1 MDWLAPMTGAIAAA
15 VAVPALVVLYFLKLK
30 RRDMPVSST
39 LLWKRAVQ
47 DLQVNAPFQRLRRN
61 ILLLLQLLALAAI
74 LVAIARP
81 VLSLSAGPA
90 KRYVIL
96 IDNSASMNAGD
107 VAPSRLAEAKRQA
120 RILVDSLRSKRSWY
134 LADES
139 DEAMIMAFGPGA
151 KVLCNYT
158 SDKAQLAAA
167 IEAVEPTDGETRL
180 AEAMTV
186 AQAFATPAGPEDK
199 GRPAVSPATL
209 ELFTDGRVADL
220 DDTTAPPGTL
230 NFHKI
235 GSAGRNVAVVA
246 MRARR
251 SYEQPEKLTAFVN
264 LANFGDEPVTCDV
277 QVSIDSTVRAVRSA
291 TVAAREPGGPGK
303 PGRPGHTAVS
313 FILTHPQAGILEVRA
328 LHDDALAADNVAW
341 GVLEAPGQL
350 YVALVTDGNEPLAS
364 ALKACPLAKTE
375 VLTLERF
382 ASLYGDLGEAPHG
395 LVVLDRQAP
404 KKLPRGNYLV
414 FGPPPEASGIRAAGE
429 LKNQVVADWQ
439 DKHPLLSFVNLENVV
454 AAKAWKLQV
463 PRDAVVLAQ
472 FEDSP
477 ALAMTRRGGGIFI
490 VAGFDVLQTNWP
502 FDAGFVM
509 FCYNAVQFA
518 AGGAGD
524 VERHALKAGQPLV
537 LQAKAGERHAVL
549 TGPAGLKEDLVAS
562 PSGLFRWARTLRT
575 GVYRLAV
582 QDEPP
587 AATAVNLMDERESD
601 IAPADELACAGQ
613 IVKARQA
620 APAPANRELWPM
632 LVALALAVVLVEW
645 YVYCAKV
652 RL

>member
-15 VAVPALVVLYFLKLK
+15 VAVPALVILYFLKLK

-74 LVAIARP
+74 LVAMARP

-96 IDNSASMNAGD
+96 IDHSASMNATD
-107 VAPSRLAEAKRQA
+107 AAPNRLAEAKRQA
-120 RILVDSLRSKRSWY
+120 RVLVDSLRSKRSWY

-139 DEAMIMAFGPGA
+139 DEAMVIAFGPGA

-167 IEAVEPTDGETRL
+167 IEAIEPTDGETRL

-199 GRPAVSPATL
+199 GRSPVSPATL
-209 ELFTDGRVADL
+209 ELFTDGRITDL
-220 DDTTAPPGTL
+220 DETSAPPGTL

-235 GSAGRNVAVVA
+235 GSSGRNVAIVA

-251 SYEQPEKLTAFVN
+251 SYEQPEKLSAFVN
-264 LANFGDEPVTCDV
+264 LANFAGEPVACDV
-277 QVSIDSTVRAVRSA
+277 QLSIDAAVRAVRTA
-291 TVAAREPGGPGK
+291 TIPAREAGRPGR
-303 PGRPGHTAVS
+303 PGRPGHAAVS
-313 FILTHPQAGILEVRA
+313 FLLSHPQAGILEVRA
-328 LHDDALAADNVAW
+328 LHDDALASDNVAW
-341 GVLEAPGQL
+341 GILEAPGQL
-350 YVALVTDGNEPLAS
+350 YVALVTGGNEPLAS
-364 ALKACPLAKTE
+364 ALKACPLSKTE
-375 VLTLERF
+375 ILTLDRF
-382 ASLYGDLGEAPHG
+382 EKLYGDLGDVPHG
-395 LVVLDRQAP
+395 LVVLDRQIP
-404 KKLPRGNYLV
+404 RKLPRGNYLV
-414 FGPPPEASGIRAAGE
+414 FGPPPQASGVRADGE
-429 LKNQVVADWQ
+429 LKSQAVADWL
-439 DKHPLLSFVNLENVV
+439 DKHPVLNFVNLENLV
-454 AAKAWKLQV
+454 ASKAWKLQV

-477 ALAMTRRGGGIFI
+477 ALVLTRRGGGIFI
-490 VAGFDVLQTNWP
+490 VAGFDLLQTNWP
-502 FDAGFVM
+502 FEPGFVM
-509 FCYNAVQFA
+509 FCYNAVQFVA
-518 AGGAGD
+518 SEAGD
-524 VERHALKAGQPLV
+524 VDRHALKAGQPLV
-537 LQAKAGERHAVL
+537 FQAKPGQKRAVL

-562 PSGLFRWARTLRT
+562 PSGLLRWARTLRT

-582 QDEPP
+582 EHDPP
-587 AATAVNLMDERESD
+587 VATAVNLMDERESD

-613 IVKARQA
+613 IVKAREA
-620 APAPANRELWPM
+620 APVPANRELWPL
-632 LVALALAVVLVEW
+632 LVALALAVVMLEW